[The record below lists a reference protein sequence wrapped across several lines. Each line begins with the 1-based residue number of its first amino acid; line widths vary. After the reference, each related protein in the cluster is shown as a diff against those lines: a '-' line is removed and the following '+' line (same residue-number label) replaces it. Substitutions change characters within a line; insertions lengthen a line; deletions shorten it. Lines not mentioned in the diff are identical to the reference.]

1 MSHRFTCV
9 ALSFVSALPFTLWSL
24 WVLSNAFLKFYL
36 VSHICCF
43 KHFLPSPFIDQ
54 FVLQVGVGIG
64 GIGMCWEWVPNCFLL
79 IQITHHRQQH
89 FSGLQKRSVELSLF
103 ITLLTPQLDP
113 SYAHILHTHLHPF
126 TYPGSLSLGFN
137 WNDVP
142 HCETA
147 QWQWRAPLS
156 GWMRAG
162 VFIRWAWMRSSGG
175 TILRAGGYP
184 RPSGWVKLYVS
195 PASLSSQLPC
205 SSSVFSS
212 SQQSD
217 AWPWKAADAFV
228 GKVGF
233 VCAWRMNLSGAKER
247 LGSKMDH
254 RKAKTTSSHGKRK
267 RTDEP
272 WPGRSFIIPQSAF
285 QTPILP
291 GGPNQNTDYN
301 TAERSDTSLIHV
313 GNILYTFFNP
323 WWSGN
328 WFSCRAT
335 PPALLPPWHGH
346 PADATNAK

>member
-1 MSHRFTCV
+1 MQHYEGLCHIDSRV
-9 ALSFVSALPFTLWSL
+9 ALSFASALPFTFWSL
-24 WVLSNAFLKFYL
+24 GFIKSLNFYL

-43 KHFLPSPFIDQ
+43 KHFLPSLFTDQ
-54 FVLQVGVGIG
+54 FGLQMGW
-64 GIGMCWEWVPNCFLL
+64 GMCWEWVPNCFLL
-79 IQITHHRQQH
+79 IQIAHHRQQH
-89 FSGLQKRSVELSLF
+89 FSRLQKRSVELSLF

-142 HCETA
+142 HCGTA
-147 QWQWRAPLS
+147 QWHWRAPLS

-175 TILRAGGYP
+175 TVLRAGGYP

-205 SSSVFSS
+205 SSSVVSY

-254 RKAKTTSSHGKRK
+254 RKQRPPPLMEREREPMSLGPGEVSSFHSSHSRH
-267 RTDEP
+267 
-272 WPGRSFIIPQSAF
+272 QSSLVVP
-285 QTPILP
+285 TKKENI
-291 GGPNQNTDYN
+291 
-301 TAERSDTSLIHV
+301 AEKSDTSLIHV
-313 GNILYTFFNP
+313 GNILYTFFN
-323 WWSGN
+323 
-328 WFSCRAT
+328 
-335 PPALLPPWHGH
+335 
-346 PADATNAK
+346 